1 MSVIY
6 ESSDIRQ
13 SYSSI
18 NNTFDKKSYDPK
30 TQHIFV
36 KEEDSSMYSTSQP
49 LQGSVTQ

>member
-18 NNTFDKKSYDPK
+18 NNTFDKRSYDPK

-36 KEEDSSMYSTSQP
+36 KEDSSMYSTSQP